1 LQSLIGMRSLNIEYI
16 FLKIY
21 KFFTEGFSSFSDG
34 GGFLRTVEGIITFI
48 FSLVAVFF
56 LVVILYV
63 LVRKYEM
70 RQETARKLGRPKTID
85 IEVYKKHDRWQVV
98 LDHVHSAN
106 PSDWRLAIIE
116 ADNILDE
123 MVTRIGYKGENLGE
137 KLKSVEP
144 SDFLTLNEAWEA
156 HKIRNKIAHEGLSFQ
171 IDHREAKRV
180 ISLFEKVFKEFNY
193 I

>member
-1 LQSLIGMRSLNIEYI
+1 MQSLNIEYI
-16 FLKIY
+16 FLKMY
-21 KFFTEGFSSFSDG
+21 KFFTEGFSVFSGG
-34 GGFLRTVEGIITFI
+34 GGFLKTVDSILTFI
-48 FSLVAVFF
+48 FSVIAIFF
-56 LVVILYV
+56 LTVILYV

-70 RQETARKLGRPKTID
+70 RQAAAVKLGRPKTSD
-85 IEVYKKHDRWQVV
+85 IEVYKRNDRWQTV
-98 LDHVHSAN
+98 LDHVHSTN

-156 HKIRNKIAHEGLSFQ
+156 HKVRNKIAHEGLVFK

>member
-1 LQSLIGMRSLNIEYI
+1 MQSLNIEYI

-21 KFFTEGFSSFSDG
+21 QLITGGFSGG
-34 GGFLRTVEGIITFI
+34 GGFLKTIDSVITFI
-48 FSLVAVFF
+48 LSIVALFF
-56 LVVILYV
+56 ITVILYV

-70 RQETARKLGRPKTID
+70 REKKAVKLSRPLTSN
-85 IEVYKKHDRWQVV
+85 IEVYKKNERWQTV
-98 LDHVHSAN
+98 LDYVHSDN

-123 MVTRIGYKGENLGE
+123 MVTKIGYKGDNLGD

-144 SDFLTLNEAWEA
+144 SDFNTLQEAWEA
-156 HKIRNKIAHEGLSFQ
+156 HKIRNKIAHEGLSFR

-180 ISLFEKVFKEFNY
+180 IAQFEKVFKEFEF

>member
-85 IEVYKKHDRWQVV
+85 IEVYKKNDRWQVV

>member
-1 LQSLIGMRSLNIEYI
+1 MQSLNIEYI
-16 FLKIY
+16 FY
-21 KFFTEGFSSFSDG
+21 KMYQLFTGGFSALGNEG
-34 GGFLRTVEGIITFI
+34 GILETILNVLHFL
-48 FSLVAVFF
+48 FSLVAIFF

-63 LVRKYEM
+63 IVRRYEM
-70 RQETARKLGRPKTID
+70 RKEKARKLGRPETSE
-85 IEVYKKHDRWQVV
+85 IEVYKRNGRWQVV
-98 LDHVHSAN
+98 LDHVYSEN

-116 ADNILDE
+116 ADNILGE

-144 SDFLTLNEAWEA
+144 SDFDTLQEAWEA
-156 HKIRNKIAHEGLSFQ
+156 HKIRNKIAHEGLTFQ

-180 ISLFEKVFKEFNY
+180 VALFEKVFKEFGY

>member
-1 LQSLIGMRSLNIEYI
+1 MTSLNIEYI
-16 FLKIY
+16 FQKMY
-21 KFFTEGFSSFSDG
+21 KFFTEGFSVGGDG
-34 GGFLRTVEGIITFI
+34 VSGALHTLDSVITFI
-48 FSLVAVFF
+48 FSIIAIVCIT
-56 LVVILYV
+56 VILYV
-63 LVRKYEM
+63 LVRKHEM
-70 RQETARKLGRPKTID
+70 REKKAQKLSRPLQAD
-85 IEVYKKHDRWQVV
+85 IEQGKKNERWQVV
-98 LDHVHSAN
+98 LDHVHSTN

-144 SDFLTLNEAWEA
+144 SDFLTLEEAWQA
-156 HKIRNKIAHEGLSFQ
+156 HKVRNRIAHDGLSFQ

-180 ISLFEKVFKEFNY
+180 IGLFEKVFQEFEY